1 MDLLALYAKLIA
13 AGLELFQGLL
23 GPQLGTAM
31 FTLVKTSVLIMLIVG
46 PLLGAVAYVTLLERK
61 VIGYMQARIGP
72 NRVGPY
78 GLLQPIADGVKLVFK
93 EIIFLPGPTRSRSCW
108 RR

>member
-13 AGLELFQGLL
+13 IGLEFSQGLL
-23 GPQLGTAM
+23 GPQLGTAV
-31 FTLVKTSVLIMLIVG
+31 FTLLKTSVLIMLIVG

-72 NRVGPY
+72 NRVGPL

-93 EIIFLPGPTRSRSCW
+93 EIIFQIGRASC
-108 RR
+108 RERV